1 MCVLICSLLHE
12 TQSFEALRA
21 QKYVTSFQES
31 GINGRCLLGITS
43 EADAEEFGIVFRYL
57 YIYISI
63 IILPLSILTYMYT

>member
-1 MCVLICSLLHE
+1 MYLEVYSCVKLLGLVASFSMLIMFVYLYN

-43 EADAEEFGIVFRYL
+43 EADAEEFGIVFR
-57 YIYISI
+57 
-63 IILPLSILTYMYT
+63 